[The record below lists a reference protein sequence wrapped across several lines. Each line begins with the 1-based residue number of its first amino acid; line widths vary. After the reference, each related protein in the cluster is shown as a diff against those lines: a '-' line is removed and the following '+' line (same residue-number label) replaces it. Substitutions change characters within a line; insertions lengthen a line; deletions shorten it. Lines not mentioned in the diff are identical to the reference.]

1 MKLISVQEYSKKAWF
16 QKQELT
22 EKGKNIHTQQAVLF
36 ALLQGATELA
46 PVSSLGHG
54 ILLPA
59 ILGWKSLQMHKDFLP
74 FMVALHLGTALALL
88 LYFYRDWTDLCLGF
102 LRWVTTSKSQ
112 LLKSDA
118 DHARILLLVMGASIP
133 GGLLG
138 FLLEKKIRVLFQSPK
153 TAAIFLVAN
162 GLVLFGGEI
171 LKSRKKGIPLQ
182 DLPMGRAVLVGL
194 FQAVALIPGFSR
206 SGITMVGGIVNGLG
220 HEEAARFSFLLATPI
235 ILGAGVL
242 EIPKMLRDH
251 PPQMLHLSLVGAIVS
266 FFTAWLTTFIL
277 MKYFRSFETSKAL
290 LPFGVYCLLVGGA
303 AYWYMS

>member
-1 MKLISVQEYSKKAWF
+1 VLGNPSHKNQDLP
-16 QKQELT
+16 
-22 EKGKNIHTQQAVLF
+22 EKGQDIHTQQALIF

-88 LYFYRDWTDLCLGF
+88 LYFYRDWTSLCLGF
-102 LRWVTTSKSQ
+102 LRRITTSKSQ
-112 LLKSDA
+112 LRKEDSDNS
-118 DHARILLLVMGASIP
+118 RILLLVMGASIP

-153 TAAIFLVAN
+153 TAAIFLIAN
-162 GLVLFGGEI
+162 GLVLFGGEL
-171 LKSRKKGIPLQ
+171 LKSRKTGMPLH
-182 DLPMGRAVLVGL
+182 DLPMGRAILVGL

-206 SGITMVGGIVNGLG
+206 SGITMVGGILNGLG

-242 EIPKMLRDH
+242 EIPKMLKDH
-251 PPQMLHLSLVGAIVS
+251 SPQMLHLSLIGAIVS
-266 FFTAWLTTFIL
+266 FLTAWITTFFL

-290 LPFGVYCLLVGGA
+290 VPFGIYCLLVGVGA
-303 AYWYMS
+303 YISLS

>member
-1 MKLISVQEYSKKAWF
+1 M
-16 QKQELT
+16 
-22 EKGKNIHTQQAVLF
+22 
-36 ALLQGATELA
+36 
-46 PVSSLGHG
+46 
-54 ILLPA
+54 
-59 ILGWKSLQMHKDFLP
+59 
-74 FMVALHLGTALALL
+74 
-88 LYFYRDWTDLCLGF
+88 
-102 LRWVTTSKSQ
+102 TTSKAQ
-112 LLKSDA
+112 LLKSDV

-251 PPQMLHLSLVGAIVS
+251 SPQILHLSLVGAIVS

-290 LPFGVYCLLVGGA
+290 VPFGVYCLLVGSA